1 MPHDIL
7 PAYLRELRGERLLYR
22 PNPGNAGD
30 ALIAAATIDLFGHLG
45 LHFEL
50 VGDPVPGVRDR
61 IVIHGGGGGFWD
73 GNPVVAGFIKRH
85 AAAARRLILLPQ
97 TITGHAALLESLPEH
112 VHLFCRDRVSFDYL
126 TGLKLQA
133 RVFLDHDV
141 ALRLPAR
148 EWLARHGWLRL
159 FLASPGRCFK
169 GAKRFR
175 AAARAHPD
183 RRELRVWRGDAESA
197 RPDMP
202 RGPRH
207 ADLSRAFALGLRREG
222 FIHVSAACLLRFVA
236 RYEAVTTDRLH
247 VAIAGA
253 LLGRDVALAA
263 NRYFKN
269 RAVYE
274 HSLRDRFPNLRWT
287 AEEGSGLALGS
298 NLRT

>member
-1 MPHDIL
+1 MPDDVL
-7 PAYLRELRGERLLYR
+7 PVYLRELRGERLLYR

-30 ALIAAATIDLFGHLG
+30 ALIAAATINLFGHLG
-45 LHFEL
+45 LQFEL
-50 VGDPVPGVRDR
+50 VGDPVPDVRDR

-73 GNPVVAGFIKRH
+73 CNPVVAGFLERH
-85 AAAARRLILLPQ
+85 AAARRLILLPQ
-97 TITGHAALLESLPEH
+97 TITGHAALLESLPQH

-126 TGLKLQA
+126 AGLRLRA

-169 GAKRFR
+169 GARRFQ

-202 RGPRH
+202 RAPRH
-207 ADLSRAFALGLRREG
+207 ADLSRAFALGLRRKG
-222 FIHVSAACLLRFVA
+222 FINVSAACLLRFVA
-236 RYEAVTTDRLH
+236 RYESVTTDRLH

-253 LLGRDVALAA
+253 LLGRNVTLAA

-274 HSLRDRFPNLRWT
+274 HSLRERFPHLRWA
-287 AEEGSGLALGS
+287 AEEGLGFALGPDFKS
-298 NLRT
+298 